1 MSAESSRPAQNRD
14 QTRDAET
21 TYQCVM
27 SIVSGPLIITLAPSL
42 PAIFESSDCAHVSV
56 MEGRSEAGGRYLA
69 RKGGGVVEVMVTS
82 RSEEGVVS
90 EVALRLCL
98 FHRASSVDAVLA
110 SCNIRYDIGQSSMIS
125 HQERGAHVDRPSML
139 AHCLPK
145 DRGSPLKNA

>member
-14 QTRDAET
+14 QTRDGAET

-90 EVALRLCL
+90 EVALRLCPCFIARATSMPYL
-98 FHRASSVDAVLA
+98 HHATYDTTSDNHR
-110 SCNIRYDIGQSSMIS
+110 
-125 HQERGAHVDRPSML
+125 
-139 AHCLPK
+139 
-145 DRGSPLKNA
+145 